1 MSGVTYSSPFGGVCQ
16 EFTANLAQA
25 AATYDL
31 CTASGDIFVQRIGIY
46 VATAGATFTSVTL
59 QSNQT
64 TAFTILNVI
73 DGAVANLVAQKS
85 LATTWS
91 QAFPWSL
98 RSGQKIQYTI
108 AGSTGTG
115 SLRVQIW
122 YAPISGGAGLS

>member
-1 MSGVTYSSPFGGVCQ
+1 VSGVVYQTPFGYVQ

-31 CTASGDIFVQRIGIY
+31 CTASGDVQIYRVGIY
-46 VATAGATFTSVTL
+46 VATAGATFTSVTI

-64 TAFTILNVI
+64 TPFTLLNVI
-73 DGAVANLVAQKS
+73 DGAVANLASQKS
-85 LATTWS
+85 IVTSWT

-98 RSGQKIQYTI
+98 RNAQKIQYTI

-115 SLRVQIW
+115 SLRVTIG
-122 YAPISGGAGLS
+122 YTPISGGASLS